1 MTLRIGYELRKK
13 NVHAGE
19 LRILVSYSDEKEE
32 RGSVKLR
39 HPLFLDD
46 YICAVSSD
54 LFKRTVKRRI
64 RIRAIEIQARRLSR
78 SLRQLELF
86 DETAER
92 EKQISLNR
100 ALDSLRRRFGEGTVL
115 KAAWL

>member
-1 MTLRIGYELRKK
+1 M
-13 NVHAGE
+13 
-19 LRILVSYSDEKEE
+19 
-32 RGSVKLR
+32 KLR

-46 YICAVSSD
+46 DICAAGSE
-54 LFKRTVKRRI
+54 LFERTVKRRV

-78 SLRQLELF
+78 PFGQVELF